1 MTAGKGDDMPRKKSE
16 SATAPKKAVPAGRA
30 PKDDAPKKAAPKK
43 AAPAGGAPKKAA
55 PKKAAPKDDAP
66 KKAAAAPSIEA
77 ERSPALEKLVELGA
91 GIHGSI
97 ERGRRPQVSIPIRSL
112 SNVSFAP
119 RKGFLVLGDRKAKR
133 TLSYQTVKPFA
144 QTIRLM
150 AFAKHLIETD
160 DFASK
165 REVYYTSKGSSKRS
179 VAGDKGK
186 AGWGPAGFN
195 DQSESD
201 AIMDD
206 VEAMALVNR
215 EQLGFIP
222 AEQNGSVA
230 GELVVVDRDPST
242 GKPIDIDCTA
252 FGRGSYSIP
261 SRVEGLRF
269 RTRAKFVLAVET
281 AALFERLNGHAYWRK
296 AGCIIVAM
304 GGVPTRANRRF
315 VRLLSDQC
323 DLPVYVF
330 TDGDPYG
337 YCNIYRTMKV
347 GSGNAA
353 QVNEFFCVPRARLI
367 GVTPRDIEDY
377 DLPTHELTDRD
388 VKRAQDALKN
398 DPFFQHHK
406 PWQDALQQMIA
417 MGVRVEQQA
426 FAARGLNYVLDTY
439 LPEKLKNPR
448 SMLP

>member
-1 MTAGKGDDMPRKKSE
+1 M
-16 SATAPKKAVPAGRA
+16 
-30 PKDDAPKKAAPKK
+30 
-43 AAPAGGAPKKAA
+43 AGGRKPTATILPEVPDEELDEPAA
-55 PKKAAPKDDAP
+55 ERGSPVSGGVARPET
-66 KKAAAAPSIEA
+66 S
-77 ERSPALEKLVELGA
+77 RSPALAKLVAIGEAIRRQIGT
-91 GIHGSI
+91 
-97 ERGRRPQVSIPIRSL
+97 GRRPHISVPIRSL

-119 RKGFLVLGDRKAKR
+119 RKGYFVIGSRKSKR

-179 VAGDKGK
+179 VAGDRGT
-186 AGWGPAGFN
+186 AGWGPAGFKE
-195 DQSESD
+195 QSESD

-206 VEAMALVNR
+206 IEAMARVNR

-230 GELVVVDRDPST
+230 GALVVIDIDPAT
-242 GKPIDIDCTA
+242 GKKIEIDCTA

-261 SRVEGLRF
+261 SRVEGLEF
-269 RTRAKFVLAVET
+269 RTDAKFVLAVET
-281 AALFERLNGHAYWRK
+281 AALFERLNGHAYWRT
-296 AGCIIVAM
+296 ANCIVVAM

-315 VRLLSDQC
+315 VRLLSDMC
-323 DLPVYVF
+323 DLPVFVF

-337 YCNIYRTMKV
+337 FCNIYRTMKV

-353 QVNEFFCVPRARLI
+353 AVNEFFCVPRAHLI
-367 GVTPRDIEDY
+367 GVTPQDIIDY
-377 DLPTHELTDRD
+377 DLPTHALDDKDR
-388 VKRAQDALKN
+388 KRATDAMKN
-398 DPFFQHHK
+398 DPFIQRHK
-406 PWQDALQQMIA
+406 RWTDALKQMLE

-426 FAARGLNYVLDTY
+426 FAARGLNYVMETY
-439 LPEKLKNPR
+439 LPEKLAHPDQ
-448 SMLP
+448 MLP